1 MRMYRG
7 SVALGS
13 FRLQKPYITLLLSKV
28 SVISAKPPPARQ
40 SNTISQW
47 GRLAAVGPRWDGKTW
62 SQTSV
67 INPFF
72 TRVQGLEVRISQNA
86 WWATANPCLALIR
99 FFFFFLNQMHRP
111 VQLEAPNVASV
122 QVRQIKFSWWEISW
136 KRKSIREQGCR
147 TKEKRSQ
154 LIALQC
160 LK

>member
-1 MRMYRG
+1 MFSMMAFLIYIKTLFDVSDRVLQGSEDQTSSPRLTQLMRMYRG

-40 SNTISQW
+40 SNMISRW
-47 GRLAAVGPRWDGKTW
+47 GRIAAVGPRWDGKTW

-72 TRVQGLEVRISQNA
+72 TRVEGHEVRLSQNA

-99 FFFFFLNQMHRP
+99 FYFFLKPDAPTGP
-111 VQLEAPNVASV
+111 V
-122 QVRQIKFSWWEISW
+122 
-136 KRKSIREQGCR
+136 SI
-147 TKEKRSQ
+147 
-154 LIALQC
+154 A
-160 LK
+160 